1 MTTVKR
7 FSLNALQ
14 VKTYNLQRRIIRF
27 IKKHRTVKL
36 IHLLRNYSAFAIVVS
51 SSILV
56 VATNLSAQGESNKL
70 LLGQWIDAKEES
82 VVNKDKLESQYSRK
96 SNLAMVPLAAT
107 ANTIDPDAE
116 EEESLSFITQ
126 AQGQSAVAPA
136 TPVLRDPQEDGGVAV
151 YEVKSGDTVS
161 SIAVEHDITVNT
173 ILWAN
178 DLDDIDSI
186 MPGDKIF
193 ILPVAGLSHIV
204 KSGETIEEIAKEY
217 KADKEKII
225 AFNELPA
232 DGQLKAKQEIIIPGG
247 EKEVPQETITTTG
260 IERRQYATPS
270 GGTPTVSGWKKLEGK
285 AGTGHKFP
293 YGYCTW
299 YVAQRRYV
307 PWSGNAGTW
316 LYKAKALGYKTGK
329 TPRKGAILVT
339 SESWWGHVAVV
350 ESVGKNTITVSEMN
364 YKGWAKSSSRTIS
377 VNNRVIKGYIY

>member
-1 MTTVKR
+1 M
-7 FSLNALQ
+7 
-14 VKTYNLQRRIIRF
+14 
-27 IKKHRTVKL
+27 
-36 IHLLRNYSAFAIVVS
+36 
-51 SSILV
+51 
-56 VATNLSAQGESNKL
+56 VATNLSAQGGSNKL
-70 LLGQWIDAKEES
+70 LLGQWIDTKEES
-82 VVNKDKLESQYSRK
+82 AINKDKLESQYSRK
-96 SNLAMVPLAAT
+96 SNLAMVPLSAT
-107 ANTIDPDAE
+107 TNVIDPDAKE
-116 EEESLSFITQ
+116 DESLVFITQ
-126 AQGQSAVAPA
+126 AQGQVAVAA
-136 TPVLRDPQEDGGVAV
+136 ASPVLRDPQEDGGVTV
-151 YEVKSGDTVS
+151 YEVQSGDTVS
-161 SIAVEHDITVNT
+161 SIAKEHSITTNT

-186 MPGDKIF
+186 MPGDRIF

-204 KSGETIEEIAKEY
+204 KSGETIEKIAKEY
-217 KADKEKII
+217 KADKNKII

-232 DGQLKAKQEIIIPGG
+232 DGQLKEKQEIIIPGG
-247 EKEVPQETITTTG
+247 QKEIPQGEVGAISG

-270 GGTPTVSGWKKLEGK
+270 GGSPTVSGWKKLEGK

-364 YKGWAKSSSRTIS
+364 YKGWAKSSRRTIS
-377 VNNRVIKGYIY
+377 TKNRVIKGYIY